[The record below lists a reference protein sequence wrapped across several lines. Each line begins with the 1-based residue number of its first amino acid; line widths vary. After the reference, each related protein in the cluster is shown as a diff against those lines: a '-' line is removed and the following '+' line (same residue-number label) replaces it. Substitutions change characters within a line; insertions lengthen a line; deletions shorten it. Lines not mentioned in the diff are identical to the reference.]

1 MALKFLSRTAAEGG
15 SPVAL
20 LPGAWNPPTVAHIAI
35 ARAAL
40 SWASEVVLII
50 PRKLPHKEFAGVSFE
65 ERAFVL
71 ERLAAGEGLSAAV
84 TESGL
89 YFEIAAE
96 AREALGDREIGLVCG
111 RDAAERIATWNY
123 GRPRVFEEMVQKH
136 PLLVASRLGL
146 WEGAGPGIIQIPID
160 SSFDPVSSSEVRRRL
175 QAGEDWTPL
184 VPETVR
190 SEVARLYTGRG

>member
-1 MALKFLSRTAAEGG
+1 MALKFLYRTAGG
-15 SPVAL
+15 GAGRVAL

-40 SWASEVVLII
+40 SWADEIILVI

-71 ERLAAGEGLSAAV
+71 ERLAAEEGFSAGV

-96 AREALGDREIGLVCG
+96 AQQAFGDREIGLVCG
-111 RDAAERIATWNY
+111 RDAAERIACWDY
-123 GRPRVFEEMVQKH
+123 DRPGIFEEMVEKH

-146 WEGAGPGIIQIPID
+146 WEGAGPDVIQIPID

-175 QAGEDWTPL
+175 QTGEDWMPL
-184 VPETVR
+184 VPEAIR
-190 SEVARLYTGRG
+190 SEVARLYAGRR